1 MKAVTLPQKELLY
14 QQIAKGIQQQI
25 NDEVLKIG
33 DKLPS
38 IRMVC
43 REHGVSMSTASQAYL
58 ELESKSLIESRPQS
72 GYYVCYSPKKQPAIP
87 ETSKPDTQSGE
98 HKTQD
103 IVDKVFRN
111 IGNKDIT
118 LFSLSVPANDLLP
131 IAKLNKGLVQASRR
145 LADSGTGYEPI
156 QGNEKLR
163 RHIAKWSFNWG
174 GRLNE
179 KDLVTT
185 AGCMNA
191 ISFCMMTLAKRG
203 DTIAVES
210 PVYFGILRLA
220 DSLGLKVMEL
230 PTNAR
235 TGIEIEALKKV
246 LEQNKIRLCLLVSN
260 FNNPLGS
267 CMPDEHKKEV
277 VALLQKHNV
286 PLIEDDLYGDVYFGD
301 HRPKCCKTYDESGL
315 VLWCGSV
322 SKTLAPGYR
331 VGWVAPGQF
340 KDDVIRMKQVHSISA
355 TAITQEV
362 IADFLENGRYENHLR
377 KMRQTLHTNCLQYI
391 RAIADYFPEGT
402 KVSRPQGGF
411 VLWVE
416 LDKRVDTLELYE
428 QAIRKNISIAPG
440 KMFSLQQQFSNCMRL
455 SYGLQWNEKVD
466 DTLKTL
472 GNLVKKVLS

>member
-1 MKAVTLPQKELLY
+1 MKTIVKKPKDLLY
-14 QQIAKGIQQQI
+14 MRIAKSIEQQIE
-25 NDEVLKIG
+25 DEVLKIG

-43 REHGVSMSTASQAYL
+43 REHGVSMSTATQAYL

-72 GYYVCYSPKKQPAIP
+72 GYYVSYCSRRQPAFP
-87 ETSKPDTQSGE
+87 ETSKPDNQLAG
-98 HKTQD
+98 HNPRD

-111 IGNKDIT
+111 IGNKNIT
-118 LFSLSVPANDLLP
+118 LFSLSVPSDELLP
-131 IAKLNKGLVQASRR
+131 IAKLNKGVLQAVRTLS
-145 LADSGTGYEPI
+145 DSGTGYEEI

-163 RHIAKWSFNWG
+163 RDIARWSFNWG
-174 GRLNE
+174 GNLTE
-179 KDLVTT
+179 KDILTT

-191 ISFCMMTLAKRG
+191 ISCCMMTLTKRG

-210 PVYFGILRLA
+210 PVYFGIVRLA
-220 DSLGLKVMEL
+220 ESLGLNVLEL
-230 PTNAR
+230 PSNAR
-235 TGIEIEALKKV
+235 TGIEIDALKKALAV
-246 LEQNKIRLCLLVSN
+246 HKIKLCLLVSN

-277 VALLQKHNV
+277 VRLLAHHNV

-301 HRPKCCKTYDESGL
+301 SRPKCCKTFDESGL

-340 KDDVIRMKQVHSISA
+340 KNDVIRMKQVHSISS
-355 TAITQEV
+355 TTLTQEV
-362 IADFLENGRYENHLR
+362 IADFLANGRYESHLR
-377 KMRQTLHTNCLQYI
+377 KLRQTLHTNCLQYI
-391 RAIADYFPEGT
+391 RAIADYFPDGT

-416 LDKRVDTLELYE
+416 LDKQVDTMELYE
-428 QAIRKNISIAPG
+428 RAMKKNISIAPG
-440 KMFSLQQQFSNCMRL
+440 RMFTLQKQFDNCMRI
-455 SYGLQWNEKVD
+455 SYGMQWNEPLD
-466 DTLKTL
+466 EALKTL
-472 GNLVKKVLS
+472 GRLVKGML

>member
-1 MKAVTLPQKELLY
+1 MKTIVKKPKDLLY
-14 QQIAKGIQQQI
+14 LRLAKSIEQQI

-43 REHGVSMSTASQAYL
+43 REHGVSMSTATQAYL

-72 GYYVCYSPKKQPAIP
+72 GYYVSYCPKRQPAFP
-87 ETSKPDTQSGE
+87 ETSKPDNQLGE
-98 HKTQD
+98 HNPRD

-111 IGNKDIT
+111 IGNKSIT
-118 LFSLSVPANDLLP
+118 LFSLSVPADELLP
-131 IAKLNKGLVQASRR
+131 IAKLNKGVVQAIRTLS
-145 LADSGTGYEPI
+145 DSGTGYEEI

-163 RHIAKWSFNWG
+163 RDIAKWSFNWG
-174 GRLNE
+174 GNLTD
-179 KDLVTT
+179 KDILTT

-191 ISFCMMTLAKRG
+191 ISFCMMTLTKRG

-210 PVYFGILRLA
+210 PVYFGIVRLA
-220 DSLGLKVMEL
+220 ESLGLNVLEL
-230 PTNAR
+230 PSNAK
-235 TGIEIEALKKV
+235 TGIEIDALKKA
-246 LEQNKIRLCLLVSN
+246 LATNKVKLCLLVSN

-267 CMPDEHKKEV
+267 CMPDEHKLEV
-277 VALLQKHNV
+277 VRLLQHYNV

-301 HRPKCCKTYDESGL
+301 SRPKCCKTYDESGL

-340 KDDVIRMKQVHSISA
+340 KNDVIRMKQVHSISS
-355 TAITQEV
+355 TTLTQEV
-362 IADFLENGRYENHLR
+362 IANFLENGRYENHLR
-377 KMRQTLHTNCLQYI
+377 KLRQTLHTNCLQYI

-416 LDKRVDTLELYE
+416 LDKKVDTMELYE
-428 QAIRKNISIAPG
+428 RAIKKNISIAPG
-440 KMFSLQQQFSNCMRL
+440 RMFTLQKQFDNCMRI
-455 SYGLQWNEKVD
+455 SYGLQWNEQLD

-472 GNLVKKVLS
+472 GKLVKGML